1 VEVKTTKIT
10 SAIIN
15 WLPAV
20 MAACSLISLYAFTQ
34 IDAIVHQTLYSYGLQ
49 FSNDWAIPYWNI
61 AGITVTMGWL
71 IVILATLF
79 QIYLVTRKPLV
90 TAGGVMQPELKEEE
104 RWSTFK
110 LGDGSTIKVKLVV
123 KGAKRLN
130 KYAPDGMPI
139 YTVDTENIVRVV
151 NVPEKL
157 KSAAS

>member
-1 VEVKTTKIT
+1 MKI
-10 SAIIN
+10 ARIIN

-20 MAACSLISLYAFTQ
+20 IAACSLISLYAFTQ
-34 IDAIVHQTLYSYGLQ
+34 IDAIVHQTLYFYGLQ

-61 AGITVTMGWL
+61 AGIAVAMGWL
-71 IVILATLF
+71 IVILAILF
-79 QIYLVTRKPLV
+79 QIYLVIRKPLV
-90 TAGGVMQPELKEEE
+90 NAGGVMQPESNEEE
-104 RWSTFK
+104 RWSTFR

-130 KYAPDGMPI
+130 KYDPDGMPI

-157 KSAAS
+157 KAPAS

>member
-1 VEVKTTKIT
+1 MEVETTKI
-10 SAIIN
+10 ARIIN

-20 MAACSLISLYAFTQ
+20 IAACSLISLYAFTQ

-90 TAGGVMQPELKEEE
+90 SEGGGMQPELKEEE
-104 RWSTFK
+104 RWSTFR

-130 KYAPDGMPI
+130 KFAPDGMPI

-157 KSAAS
+157 KSPAS

>member
-1 VEVKTTKIT
+1 MKTLKIT
-10 SAIIN
+10 STILN

-20 MAACSLISLYAFTQ
+20 MAACSLLSLYAFTQ

-61 AGITVTMGWL
+61 AGITLTMGWL
-71 IVILATLF
+71 IVVFATLF
-79 QIYLVTRKPLV
+79 QIYLGTRKPI
-90 TAGGVMQPELKEEE
+90 ASADGVLHSESKEEE
-104 RWSTFK
+104 RWSTFR

-130 KYAPDGMPI
+130 KFAPDGMPI

-151 NVPEKL
+151 NVPKKL
-157 KSAAS
+157 KSPAN

>member
-1 VEVKTTKIT
+1 MKVT
-10 SAIIN
+10 STIIN

-20 MAACSLISLYAFTQ
+20 MATCSLISLYAFTQ
-34 IDAIVHQTLYSYGLQ
+34 IDTIVHQTLYSYGLQ
-49 FSNDWAIPYWNI
+49 FSNDWATPYWNI
-61 AGITVTMGWL
+61 AGITLTMGWL
-71 IVILATLF
+71 IVVLATLF
-79 QIYLVTRKPLV
+79 QIYILTRKPLDN
-90 TAGGVMQPELKEEE
+90 ASGIMQSELKEEE
-104 RWSTFK
+104 HWSTFR

-157 KSAAS
+157 KSTAS